1 MFFLVFYG
9 VLSFSVVE
17 FAITRQKPAP
27 KRFFTKTLQTLVGL
41 FTPDDSKSG

>member
-1 MFFLVFYG
+1 MFFLGFYG

-17 FAITRQKPAP
+17 FPINAKSQRQ

-41 FTPDDSKSG
+41 FTPDNSKSG